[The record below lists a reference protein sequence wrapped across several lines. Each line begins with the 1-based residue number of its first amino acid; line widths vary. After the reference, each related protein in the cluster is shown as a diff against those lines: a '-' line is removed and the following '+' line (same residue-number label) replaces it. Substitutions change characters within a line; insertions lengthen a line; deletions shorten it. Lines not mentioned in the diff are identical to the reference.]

1 MAMRWDD
8 PKLAV
13 KSDDRRTFKHR
24 LLQSWYREE
33 VLGAE
38 PGVYTPSGKPRRVLG
53 SLLHGDDLK
62 FRPELN
68 FLNLDAYNHA
78 IERITAV
85 HKPDGSLEP
94 RPIKENMLSSMPANF
109 KLFCALRSLPQL
121 LDLGR

>member
-1 MAMRWDD
+1 MTSDSLASASAAPARPARKEGYGSPMAMRWDD

-62 FRPELN
+62 FRPERN
-68 FLNLDAYNHA
+68 FLNLDA
-78 IERITAV
+78 
-85 HKPDGSLEP
+85 
-94 RPIKENMLSSMPANF
+94 
-109 KLFCALRSLPQL
+109 
-121 LDLGR
+121 